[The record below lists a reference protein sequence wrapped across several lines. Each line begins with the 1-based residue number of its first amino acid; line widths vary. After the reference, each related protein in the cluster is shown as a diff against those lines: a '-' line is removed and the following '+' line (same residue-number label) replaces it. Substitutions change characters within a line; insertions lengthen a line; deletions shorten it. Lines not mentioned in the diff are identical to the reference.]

1 MIPSQRAK
9 HLAKPSE
16 IEPLLGNPQL
26 VLLDVRGEVR
36 VETDA
41 HGVQRAEYVGL
52 PDVYAEGHIPGAI
65 FVDWTRDIVDAENP
79 VPAQLASFAQLESVF
94 GACGIGEGVAVVAYD
109 DHPSSQFATRVWWAL
124 RCCGHDDVRVL
135 DGGWRRWL
143 AEGRPVETGTAS
155 NPPRR
160 FTARPR
166 PELRV
171 EAEDVAAML
180 GDPGTVL
187 LDARDTAQYSG
198 AVRRGSRGGH
208 IPGARSLPRER
219 VVNEDGTFRS
229 DEELAGL
236 LGAAGALDARR
247 VVAYCNGGVAATNLL
262 FALSILGKQ
271 NWTNYDGSWN
281 EWSERHELPV
291 EASNQDAP
299 PA

>member
-1 MIPSQRAK
+1 MISSQRAK
-9 HLAKPSE
+9 HLAKPLE
-16 IEPLLGNPQL
+16 VELLLGSPQL

-41 HGVQRAEYVGL
+41 QGVQRAEYVGL
-52 PDVYAEGHIPGAI
+52 PDVYAKGHIPGAI
-65 FVDWTRDIVDAENP
+65 FVDWTRDIVDTENP
-79 VPAQLASFAQLESVF
+79 VPAQLASFAQLENVF

-109 DHPSSQFATRVWWAL
+109 DHPTSQFATRVWWAL

-155 NPPRR
+155 IPPRR
-160 FTARPR
+160 FSARPR
-166 PELRV
+166 PDLRV

-180 GDPGTVL
+180 NDPGTVL
-187 LDARDTAQYSG
+187 LDARDRAQYIG

-208 IPGARSLPRER
+208 IPGARSLPREC

-229 DEELAGL
+229 DGDLTRVFGET
-236 LGAAGALDARR
+236 GALDATR

-271 NWTNYDGSWN
+271 NWANYDGSWN
-281 EWSERHELPV
+281 EWSERHDLPV
-291 EASNQDAP
+291 EAGTRDAP